1 MKAYSVLFNLI
12 PILIMMGAVIM
23 GLSIVKTN
31 NILKLLKF
39 NEAIKSWK
47 TLFYLMIFFLFGY
60 LVAFYLFIYK
70 IIDLIAVL
78 TGLVFFL
85 GSCFVLLSVNI
96 YNQTLEKIIKIQ
108 EEYREA
114 KETVEKTLGELKRTQ
129 GRLIH
134 NEKTI

>member
-60 LVAFYLFIYK
+60 LVAFYLYK
-70 IIDLIAVL
+70 
-78 TGLVFFL
+78 
-85 GSCFVLLSVNI
+85 
-96 YNQTLEKIIKIQ
+96 KIK
-108 EEYREA
+108 
-114 KETVEKTLGELKRTQ
+114 
-129 GRLIH
+129 
-134 NEKTI
+134 

>member
-1 MKAYSVLFNLI
+1 
-12 PILIMMGAVIM
+12 M